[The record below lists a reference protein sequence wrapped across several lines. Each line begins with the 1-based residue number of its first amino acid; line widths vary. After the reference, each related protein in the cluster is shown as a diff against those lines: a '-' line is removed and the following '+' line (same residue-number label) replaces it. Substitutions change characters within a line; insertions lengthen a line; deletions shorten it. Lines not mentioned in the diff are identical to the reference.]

1 MNLHGIAAPMVGM
14 VNPFV
19 TAQLIVSTGKTT
31 NPDGSVTPSYAAP
44 VAIQVQAQE
53 LSFKDLQHANNLNL
67 QGILKSIYCPGT
79 VQAVNRLAGTGGD
92 KIVIGGDTYLA
103 VAISEQWPDWCRVI
117 GQLQV
122 NP

>member
-1 MNLHGIAAPMVGM
+1 MDLHGIAAGAIGA

-19 TAQLIVSTGKTT
+19 AAQLIASTGNTV
-31 NPDGSVTPSYAAP
+31 NPDGSVTPGYAAP
-44 VAIQVQAQE
+44 VPMQIQAQE
-53 LSFKDLQHANNLNL
+53 LSFKDLQHIENLNL

-92 KIVIGGDTYLA
+92 KIVIAGDTYLA
-103 VAISEQWPDWCRVI
+103 VAISEQWPNWCRVI

-122 NP
+122 DP

>member
-1 MNLHGIAAPMVGM
+1 VNLHGIASPMIGI

-19 TAQLIVSTGKTT
+19 MAQLVASTGKTV
-31 NPDGSVTPSYAAP
+31 NADGSVTPGYAAP
-44 VAIQVQAQE
+44 VSILVQAQE
-53 LSFKDLQHANNLNL
+53 LSFKELQHIENLNL
-67 QGILKSIYCPGT
+67 QGIMKSIYCPGT

-92 KIVIGGDTYLA
+92 KIVIGADTYLA
-103 VAISEQWPDWCRVI
+103 VAITEQWPDWVRVI

>member
-1 MNLHGIAAPMVGM
+1 MDLHSIASGAIGA

-19 TAQLIVSTGKTT
+19 TAQLLASTGYTT
-31 NPDGSVTPSYAAP
+31 NSDGSMVPAYAAP
-44 VAIQVQAQE
+44 VPIPVQAQE

-79 VQAVNRLAGTGGD
+79 VRAVDRVTGTGGD
-92 KIVIGGDTYLA
+92 KIVIGTETYLA
-103 VAISEQWPDWCRVI
+103 AAISEQWPDWVRVI